1 LKLISKPNPPAA
13 PISLSNTKVV
23 FSEVSILT
31 ILPLKSEIKRL
42 SLLSKLIADGIPII
56 LIPSSFIIVET
67 IPEELIFLIL
77 PSPISAIYI

>member
-23 FSEVSILT
+23 FSEVSILN

-56 LIPSSFIIVET
+56 
-67 IPEELIFLIL
+67 
-77 PSPISAIYI
+77 